1 MTRDFK
7 QIVLAGGC
15 FWGVEEYYRRLAGIT
30 DTSVGYAQGTKE
42 NPTYKEVCSGETGH
56 AEAVM
61 ITYNHAAISLNQIL
75 DHFFR
80 IIDPTLLNQQGNDI
94 GTQYRTGIYTVN
106 DNDLLIV
113 RDFVDN
119 RRSEYAKPIVVEVET
134 LKNYFHAE
142 DEHQLYL
149 HKNPNGYCH
158 VDFSSIRPEELKRD

>member
-42 NPTYKEVCSGETGH
+42 NPTYKEVCTGETGH

-61 ITYNHAAISLNQIL
+61 ITYNRAAISLNQIL
-75 DHFFR
+75 DHYFR

-94 GTQYRTGIYTVN
+94 GTQYRTGIYTMN

-113 RDFVDN
+113 RDFIEN
-119 RRSEYAKPIVVEVET
+119 RRHEYTKPIVVEVEV

-158 VDFSSIRPEELKRD
+158 VDFSKIQPEELKKD